1 MFVSSIK
8 VLSSLMKKRKV
19 ILFYLLLMLIAP
31 SAISQDFHFSQFHSS
46 PLTLNPAMT
55 GFMLGKY
62 RIGANYRNQWGSVKS
77 KYETYS
83 ASFDMNFMKCKWKK
97 DYFAVGLVF
106 AGDKA
111 GELSLRTNQI
121 GLSFAYSKGFG
132 SRVKHSLSI
141 GFQGNFYQRGIDLT
155 NAIYPDNIVE
165 SNNISKSISILD
177 LSVGMMWHAQLAD
190 RLNMYVG
197 FSASHINRP
206 VNSFLGDKKS
216 RLAMKYTASAGALV
230 ELGNKWNIIPSAMFQ
245 KQGQA
250 MEGLAGTYLQY
261 IIGEDYYSETAI
273 AFGAW
278 GRFAKP
284 VADAFILGARADIKN
299 VLIGVTYDFNLS
311 ELKAASNGRGA
322 FEVSAQYI
330 IPVSCQKRAKG
341 LYCPK
346 F

>member
-1 MFVSSIK
+1 
-8 VLSSLMKKRKV
+8 MKKGNFIGII
-19 ILFYLLLMLIAP
+19 ILQLLFATTVMA
-31 SAISQDFHFSQFHSS
+31 QDFHLSQFHSA
-46 PLTLNPAMT
+46 PLILNPAMT

-62 RIGANYRNQWGSVKS
+62 RLGVNYRNQWGSVKS
-77 KYETYS
+77 KYETY
-83 ASFDMNFMKCKWKK
+83 AGSFDMNFMKCKWKR
-97 DYFAVGLVF
+97 DYFALGFVF

-111 GELSLRTNQI
+111 GDLSLRTTQL
-121 GLSFAYSKGFG
+121 GLSLAYSKGFG
-132 SRVKHSLSI
+132 TRVKHSLSV
-141 GFQGNFYQRGIDLT
+141 GFQGNFYQRGIDLSK
-155 NAIYPDNIVE
+155 AIYPDNIPE
-165 SNNISKSISILD
+165 SNQISKSIVIFDFAAGL
-177 LSVGMMWHAQLAD
+177 MWHAQLAD

-197 FSASHINRP
+197 FSANHLNKP

-216 RLAMKYTASAGALV
+216 RLAMKYSLSAGALV
-230 ELGNKWNIIPSAMFQ
+230 ELGNKWNIIPSTLFQ

-250 MEGLAGTYLQY
+250 MQGVAGTYLQY

-273 AFGAW
+273 AIGAW

-284 VADAFILGARADIKN
+284 VADAFILGVRADIKN

-311 ELKAASNGRGA
+311 ELKAASSGRGA

-330 IPVSCQKRAKG
+330 IPVSCQKRTKG